1 MITNPKAAPY
11 YRPQWGFFAKR
22 AIDILYDPEHP
33 ENRELSLVFNCDV
46 MGCHKRTLFGRF
58 SQGAQYL
65 ADVIDPS
72 YKDKVKNFR
81 VSMKGRAK
89 QVTVSLYSAKT
100 ISQIRGEGMMEQAL
114 KQGLVATEKL
124 GKLTTTLTDDETG
137 EDVEVDTTVGDAEWK
152 RQILEFIETS
162 NVGDRL
168 TLTQILLT
176 PKHIK
181 LVEYYLRELGGE
193 GEYTVLY
200 SGQNSIGILHG
211 KTSEQIEV
219 KALKSDEVDTSQQE
233 VRII

>member
-1 MITNPKAAPY
+1 VITNPKAAPY

-33 ENRELSLVFNCDV
+33 ENRETALIFSSEI
-46 MGCHKRTLFGRF
+46 MGRNKRTLFGMF
-58 SQGAQYL
+58 SQGSQYL

-72 YKDKVKNFR
+72 YRDKVNNFK

-100 ISQIRGEGMMEQAL
+100 MSQIRGEGMMEQAM

-124 GKLTTTLTDDETG
+124 GKLSETLTDDDTG

-162 NVGDRL
+162 SPGDRL
-168 TLTQILLT
+168 ALTQIQLT

-211 KTSEQIEV
+211 KTSEQLEV
-219 KALKSDEVDTSQQE
+219 KTLRSEEVDTSKQE